1 MFSFFDALRVV
12 VFIKRFKNEKGEVMI
27 ESLIVYSITIFLLF
41 FILAVF
47 SVLFQRW
54 NIQTVANESATRVAQ
69 TYKLSKAD
77 TLTGEVTKDQI
88 TGVREYRYIFKNSEL
103 KNAAQKKI
111 ADYAKDRLA
120 KTTYTKNV
128 TDPKVDVVVKSDAL
142 SRRHIEVTIKGE
154 YSVPFGDALSYFGF
168 DSTTKYTTVAYAECI
183 DMIDYVN
190 TVDFAENQASLG
202 MFDSSFVNL
211 VDKIL
216 KLFDHILN

>member
-1 MFSFFDALRVV
+1 MVV
-12 VFIKRFKNEKGEVMI
+12 INRFKNEKGEVMI

-54 NIQTVANESATRVAQ
+54 NIQTVANEAATRVAQ

-77 TLTGEVTKDQI
+77 TLTGEATKDQI
-88 TGVREYRYIFKNSEL
+88 TGVREYRYIFNNSEL

-111 ADYAKDRLA
+111 TDYTKDRLA

-128 TDPKVDVVVKSDAL
+128 GDPKIDVVVKSDAL
-142 SRRHIEVTIKGE
+142 SRRHIEVTINGE

-168 DSTTKYTTVAYAECI
+168 DSTTKYTTVAYAECV
-183 DMIDYVN
+183 DLIDYVN
-190 TVDFAENQASLG
+190 TVDFAKNQASLDV
-202 MFDSSFVNL
+202 FDSSFVGL

-216 KLFDHILN
+216 KLFDHILK